1 LKKKPDGSSVERI
14 GGLPDEKIRQAVQVL
29 RQGGIVAFPTE
40 TYYGLA
46 VDPDNEAAL
55 QRLFQIKNRPGVKPL
70 LLLIHDISLLDNLVT
85 AVPDVYLPLIEK
97 YWPGPLTL
105 IFPAQPHLSAWLT
118 GGTATVGVRISPRPE
133 ALALGRI
140 FGRAVTATS
149 ANLSGH
155 PPSRIASEVSVSF
168 DSAVDFILDGGET
181 PGGRCS
187 TVIGLRDG
195 KLCLLRPGAVN
206 VEGVDF

>member
-1 LKKKPDGSSVERI
+1 M
-14 GGLPDEKIRQAVQVL
+14 QVL
-29 RQGGIVAFPTE
+29 RRGGVVAFPTE

-46 VDPDNEAAL
+46 VDPGNEAAL
-55 QRLFQIKNRPGVKPL
+55 QRLFQIKNRPAGKPL
-70 LLLIHDISLLDNLVT
+70 LLLIHDISLLDGLVT
-85 AVPDVYLPLIEK
+85 AVPDIYRPLIEK

-133 ALALGRI
+133 ARALGRI
-140 FGRAVTATS
+140 FGEAVTATS
-149 ANLSGH
+149 ANLSDQ
-155 PPSRIASEVSVSF
+155 PSARSAPEVAVAF
-168 DSAVDFILDGGET
+168 GSAVDFILDGGKT

-195 KLCLLRPGAVN
+195 RLCLLRPGAIA
-206 VEGVDF
+206 VEGVEF